1 MASRT
6 TRSTVA
12 RLRSALVVI
21 SPATTARSVV
31 TSVSQATRLVGAA
44 ARQGS
49 RMASEIWSATLS
61 GWPME
66 TDSEVNRYRS
76 ALTGLVLSLGVIGGI
91 LPGLGVWGRIIRERC
106 ESGQFQPLTAPS

>member
-1 MASRT
+1 MSRTASLT

-31 TSVSQATRLVGAA
+31 TSVSQATRLIGSA
-44 ARQGS
+44 ARQWS

-76 ALTGLVLSLGVIGGI
+76 VLTGLVL
-91 LPGLGVWGRIIRERC
+91 GVWDVGDREC
-106 ESGQFQPLTAPS
+106 IPLLRGGE